1 MTALLDRKTPT
12 GLAANM
18 ALAVAIAGLGNGI
31 IFLFGWNG
39 GASGQQAPS
48 FQPPGWVIGAVWMM
62 LFAAMGAARWAALRD
77 GAARDR
83 SRSWMIPALILA
95 CFAYPYYTLGFRS
108 LELGLAG
115 SIATMVFAAVIAWRL
130 AGRSRLAALLVLPT
144 ALWCAFAGVLLI
156 RTLQLN

>member
-1 MTALLDRKTPT
+1 MTALLDRTTPV
-12 GLAANM
+12 GLGANM

-48 FQPPGWVIGAVWMM
+48 FQPAGWVIGAVWMM
-62 LFAAMGAARWAALRD
+62 LFAAMGAARWATFRD
-77 GAARDR
+77 GARDR
-83 SRSWMIPALILA
+83 SRSWMIPGLILA

-130 AGRSRLAALLVLPT
+130 AGRSRLGALLVLPT
-144 ALWCAFAGVLLI
+144 ALWCAFASVLLI